1 MEILEY
7 PVLIHCESGY
17 KALIEDERTMT
28 YWLLWHWNGPWDHMY
43 VPVDSPLIKYNALSD
58 RQPTS

>member
-28 YWLLWHWNGPWDHMY
+28 YWRLWHWNGPWDHIW
-43 VPVDSPLIKYNALSD
+43 VPVDSPLLKA
-58 RQPTS
+58 